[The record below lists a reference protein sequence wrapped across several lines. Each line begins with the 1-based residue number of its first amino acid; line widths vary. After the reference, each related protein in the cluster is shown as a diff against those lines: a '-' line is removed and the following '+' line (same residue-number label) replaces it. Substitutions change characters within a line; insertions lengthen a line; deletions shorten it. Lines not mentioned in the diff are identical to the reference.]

1 MSRDTRPCMLIYIQS
16 VFVSLWNREKKE
28 KKKKNGK
35 EKEIRTEVH
44 TFKYFEKNLSRFFTL
59 YLLIRLKKTYFA
71 SLRYYRHWINFRKK
85 YTSQASKIILFLR
98 VQPSLSY
105 FISIQSQ
112 KNSFCPKNNFLSNLL
127 LQKSNRQEFKKKK
140 KKKDH
145 DSSNTWLHRWSDRRG
160 GKCFRISPSKHRVR
174 RWTIISKN
182 IPSFPRSAVDAR
194 SIAARSLLTDKS
206 HWWQWAHQRSPI
218 DFTRSHFRMF
228 RGFYRAPMR
237 FPRSIDIWPLLSSL
251 KRVSAR
257 PVTV

>member
-1 MSRDTRPCMLIYIQS
+1 MYAHLYSICFRFTLKQR
-16 VFVSLWNREKKE
+16 KE
-28 KKKKNGK
+28 RKKKKNGK

-85 YTSQASKIILFLR
+85 YIPQASKIILFLR

-140 KKKDH
+140 RKRITILRILDLC
-145 DSSNTWLHRWSDRRG
+145 DSIGEATGEEVSVFTSHHR
-160 GKCFRISPSKHRVR
+160 
-174 RWTIISKN
+174 N
-182 IPSFPRSAVDAR
+182 IVH
-194 SIAARSLLTDKS
+194 AAG
-206 HWWQWAHQRSPI
+206 Q
-218 DFTRSHFRMF
+218 
-228 RGFYRAPMR
+228 
-237 FPRSIDIWPLLSSL
+237 
-251 KRVSAR
+251 
-257 PVTV
+257 